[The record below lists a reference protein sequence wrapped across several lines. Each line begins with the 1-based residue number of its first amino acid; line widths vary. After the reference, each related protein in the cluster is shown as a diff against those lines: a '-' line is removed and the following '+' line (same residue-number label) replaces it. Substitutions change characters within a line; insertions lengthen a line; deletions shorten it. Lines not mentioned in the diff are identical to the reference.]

1 MIRELGNLYRVDAEM
16 SVFQTGST
24 ETLNLQLDVVGY
36 IVGESKPYKADII
49 AFRPLAIGEYLYM
62 EYYNYRVLAMVST
75 SITGSSVI
83 TDSLIDPRDIER
95 LIKTIRYGERI
106 YYYRGTIKILGSID
120 GSNSKL
126 YMPPIPPPPGTEVY
140 KAPKSVLARVF
151 SPGGREFVR
160 VGTLLRELDVEV
172 RVNINKIVSKH
183 LGVLAMTGMGKSN
196 LVALIAKKIA
206 ELGGTIVI
214 FDYHGEYSSM
224 KPVDTIVNVIR
235 PKINPLSLDLEE
247 MSRLLNI
254 PKNATRQR
262 MALRECLENTD
273 DGEFFAKLRKCL
285 QSRIGRYGVSAQ
297 KVLDAVMAYEGFL
310 KKIVDEKMEDVINSI
325 ILGAINIVDL
335 SDLHLNQADAIVS
348 HWLNRILE
356 ARKICVWSRGSH
368 GIPSPLAL
376 VIEEAHVFISAD
388 SDTATRRSA
397 ESIVRE
403 GRKFGIGLV
412 IVSQRP
418 RGLDPTILSQL
429 GNLAILR
436 IVHPED
442 QQYVAKHCEPI
453 TQDIVEELPGLNIG
467 EAILLGE
474 WVSVPTIVKI
484 DLVKEKLSGGDIDA
498 VSHWSKIYSTRTG
511 NLDM

>member
-1 MIRELGNLYRVDAEM
+1 MTTL
-16 SVFQTGST
+16 QTENGKN
-24 ETLNLQLDVVGY
+24 LNLQFDIVGY
-36 IVGESKPYKADII
+36 IVGESKPYRADII

-62 EYYNYRVLAMVST
+62 EYYDYKVLAMVST
-75 SITGSSVI
+75 SITGSPVI

-95 LIKTIRYGERI
+95 LIKSIRYGERM
-106 YYYRGTIKILGSID
+106 YYHRGSIKILGSIN
-120 GSNSKL
+120 GSSSKL

-140 KAPKSVLARVF
+140 KAPKSALAKVF
-151 SPGGREFVR
+151 SQNGREFIR
-160 VGTLLRELDVEV
+160 IGTLLRELDVEV
-172 RVNINKIVSKH
+172 RVNINKIVSRH
-183 LGVLAMTGMGKSN
+183 LGILAMTGMGKSN
-196 LVALIAKKIA
+196 LVALIAKRIA
-206 ELGGTIVI
+206 ELGGTTII

-224 KPVDTIVNVIR
+224 RPPNIIVNVVK

-247 MSRLLNI
+247 IARLLNI
-254 PKNATRQR
+254 PRNATRQR
-262 MALRECLENTD
+262 MALRECIENMD
-273 DGEFFAKLRKCL
+273 EGDFFMKLKKCL
-285 QSRIGRYGVSAQ
+285 QGRVGRYGVSAQ
-297 KVLDAVMAYEGFL
+297 KVLDSVIAYEGFL
-310 KKIVDEKMEDVINSI
+310 KRILNEKIEDIVNSI

-348 HWLNRILE
+348 HWLSRVLE
-356 ARKICVWSRGSH
+356 ARKIDVWSNGSQ
-368 GIPSPLAL
+368 GIPSPLVL
-376 VIEEAHVFISAD
+376 VIEEAHIFISAD

-403 GRKFGIGLV
+403 GRKFGIGLIV
-412 IVSQRP
+412 VSQRP

-474 WVSVPTIVKI
+474 WVSVPTIAKI
-484 DLVKEKLSGGDIDA
+484 DLVKEKLSGGDMDA
-498 VSHWSKIYSTRTG
+498 AFYWSKTFSARTE
-511 NLDM
+511 NLGM